1 MRTIIITG
9 ATGGL
14 AQEIIKQLPEEQL
27 ILTGRSL
34 EKLTA
39 LYQNRPRTQLVQLD
53 LTDNAALEQFVVD
66 VYQTYGHIDV
76 LINNAG
82 FGDFKVFDQVTD
94 SEIRAMF
101 DIDVFALMAL
111 SRLVGKE
118 MKQQRHGQIINVSSV
133 LGLMATSK
141 STVYAAAKFA
151 VTGFSNALRF
161 ELVDHGV
168 TVTTVNPGPIRTGFF
183 DLADPSGDY
192 LKRVDRYALNPDQ
205 VARRIV
211 KTIGTRKGEV
221 TLPFILKAAHRLYT
235 LFPTIGDYLAR
246 KAFNYK

>member
-14 AQEIIKQLPEEQL
+14 AQEIIKQLPEDQL

-53 LTDNAALEQFVVD
+53 LTDSGALERFVAD
-66 VYQTYGHIDV
+66 TYQTYGQVDV

-82 FGDFKVFDQVTD
+82 FGDFKAFDQVTD

-101 DIDVFALMAL
+101 DIDVFALMTL
-111 SRLVGKE
+111 SRLVGQE
-118 MKQQRHGQIINVSSV
+118 MKEQGQGQIINVSSV

-141 STVYAAAKFA
+141 ATVYAAAKFA
-151 VTGFSNALRF
+151 VTGFSNALRL
-161 ELVDHGV
+161 ELADHGV
-168 TVTTVNPGPIRTGFF
+168 AVTTVNPGPIRTGFF

-205 VARRIV
+205 VAHRIV
-211 KTIGTRKGEV
+211 QAIGTTKREV
-221 TLPFILKAAHRLYT
+221 TLPFILKLAHRLYT
-235 LFPTIGDYLAR
+235 LFPSIGDYLAR

>member
-14 AQEIIKQLPEEQL
+14 AQEIIKQLPDDQL

-39 LYQNRPRTQLVQLD
+39 LYQTRPRTKLVQLD
-53 LTDNAALEQFVVD
+53 LADNNALEQFVAAC
-66 VYQTYGHIDV
+66 YQSYGRIDV

-82 FGDFKVFDQVTD
+82 FGDFKAFDEVSD

-101 DIDVFALMAL
+101 DIDVFALMTL

-118 MKQQRHGQIINVSSV
+118 MKQQEQGQIINVSSV

-151 VTGFSNALRF
+151 VTGFSNALRL
-161 ELVDHGV
+161 ELADHGV

-205 VARRIV
+205 VARQIV
-211 KTIGTRKGEV
+211 EAIRTKKREV
-221 TLPFILKAAHRLYT
+221 TLPFILKVAHRLYT

-246 KAFNYK
+246 KTFNYK

>member
-14 AQEIIKQLPEEQL
+14 AQEIIKQLPDDQL

-39 LYQNRPRTQLVQLD
+39 LYQTRPRTKLVQLD
-53 LTDNAALEQFVVD
+53 LTDHQALESFVIETYAEFKQVD
-66 VYQTYGHIDV
+66 I

-82 FGDFKVFDQVTD
+82 FGDFKPFDQVTD
-94 SEIRAMF
+94 CEIKAMF
-101 DIDVFALMAL
+101 DIDVFALMTL
-111 SRLVGKE
+111 SRLVGQRMKE
-118 MKQQRHGQIINVSSV
+118 QGQGQIVNVSSV

-151 VTGFSNALRF
+151 VTGFSSALRL
-161 ELVDHGV
+161 ELADYGV
-168 TVTTVNPGPIRTGFF
+168 VVTTVNPGPIRTGFF
-183 DLADPSGDY
+183 DQADPSGDY

-205 VARRIV
+205 VATRIV
-211 KTIGTRKGEV
+211 ANLGRNKRDI
-221 TLPFILKAAHRLYT
+221 TLPLILKLAHRFYT
-235 LFPTIGDYLAR
+235 LFPTLGDYLAR